1 MNKLFKYELRRLLIN
16 KFFFGLLAV
25 AALYGWHLMRDV
37 VILGVSN
44 TAPFSGW
51 SYGTFLASVL
61 PILLVAMLF
70 FVSFLYSDQER
81 KVRTLTEA
89 TPIDPV
95 RFGFLRCGAMIVG
108 FLLIAVV
115 PVGLSLWFYA
125 VNFRFTN
132 FGGFVLP
139 AMITLVPAM
148 IFTLGLGM
156 AAGRLRPSLVYVL
169 MLVVLLLGYFPLPYA
184 VDLFGSNF
192 FQGFPLKIPMGADME
207 PAFTVPAGVWIGKIS
222 YMLIG
227 IVLAW
232 VGLRDARRR
241 KTVS

>member
-1 MNKLFKYELRRLLIN
+1 MTKLFKYELRRLIVN

-37 VILGVSN
+37 VLLGVSN

-70 FVSFLYSDQER
+70 FVSFLYSNQER

-108 FLLIAVV
+108 FLLIAAV
-115 PVGLSLWFYA
+115 PVGLSLLFYA
-125 VNFRFTN
+125 VNFRFTH

-139 AMITLVPAM
+139 TLITLVPAM
-148 IFTLGLGM
+148 MFTMGLGM
-156 AAGRLRPSLVYVL
+156 AAGRLRPSLVYAL

-184 VDLFGSNF
+184 VDLFGKNF
-192 FQGFPLKIPMGADME
+192 FQGFPLTMPAGGDME
-207 PAFTVPAGVWIGKIS
+207 PAFTVPAAVWLGKS
-222 YMLIG
+222 AYLLAG
-227 IVLAW
+227 ILLAGF
-232 VGLRDARRR
+232 GLGEFR
-241 KTVS
+241 KQRV